1 MPTTTTK
8 KHIPGMKGK
17 EHKEPEVKRFVKHSK
32 IMKKERLKFIETHT
46 SDAATVMYE
55 TRLMSKSLGAWR
67 AAFLARKVKAAEA
80 AAQRQVEKAAAEA
93 MARLQ
98 RLRRL

>member
-1 MPTTTTK
+1 MAERNIPTTTTK
-8 KHIPGMKGK
+8 KHMPGMKGK

-55 TRLMSKSLGAWR
+55 TRLMSKSLGALSGR
-67 AAFLARKVKAAEA
+67 GG
-80 AAQRQVEKAAAEA
+80 
-93 MARLQ
+93 RLS
-98 RLRRL
+98 